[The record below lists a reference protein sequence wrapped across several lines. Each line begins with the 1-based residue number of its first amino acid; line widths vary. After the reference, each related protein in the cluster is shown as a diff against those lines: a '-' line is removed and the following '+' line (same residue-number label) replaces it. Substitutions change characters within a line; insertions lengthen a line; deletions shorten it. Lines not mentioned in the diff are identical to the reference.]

1 MTALT
6 HNPIHTVLLVGCG
19 KMGSALLE
27 RWLDQKLASHFI
39 VIDPTPLPEA
49 LAKDPRIVHE
59 KDVPGQFQ
67 KEPDV
72 ALIAVKPQILNSVV
86 EKIARHNFKKTLFLS
101 IAAGK
106 PLKIFEQIL
115 GAKQSV
121 IRSMPNTPA
130 SIGRGVIAAVA
141 NASVT
146 REHKEMALR
155 LLGCAGSLIWM
166 GDEDLMDAVT
176 ALSGSGPAYVF
187 LLIEAMAKA
196 GEKLGLS
203 PDQAMI
209 LARQTVIGSAAL
221 AEASPD
227 IPAAQLRQNVTSPGG
242 TTEAALQVLMKDE
255 SLQRLFDQ
263 ALLAARDRG
272 KALSS

>member
-1 MTALT
+1 MTSVLQD
-6 HNPIHTVLLVGCG
+6 PFHTVLLVGCG

-59 KDVPGQFQ
+59 KDVPAQFQ
-67 KEPDV
+67 KDPDV
-72 ALIAVKPQILNSVV
+72 ALIAVKPQILNSVL
-86 EKIARHNFKKTLFLS
+86 EKIARQKFKKTLFVS

-115 GAKQSV
+115 GAKQPV

-141 NASVT
+141 NTSVT
-146 REHKEMALR
+146 PEHKEVASR

-166 GDEDLMDAVT
+166 DKEVLMDAVT

-227 IPAAQLRQNVTSPGG
+227 IPVAQLRQNVTSPGG